1 MNKFHISDDGV
12 VRPCDA
18 KISCPIGG
26 ESVHFDN
33 YDTAVKSSENANAEK
48 YGNVPVHSRNGLRNK
63 EEFPPRKVENAVS
76 EEDLAK
82 VERQR

>member
-26 ESVHFDN
+26 ESIHFDS
-33 YDTAVKSSENANAEK
+33 YDDAVKSSEDTNAEK
-48 YGNVPVHSRNGLRNK
+48 YGNVPSVRRNK
-63 EEFPPRKVENAVS
+63 EEFAPRKVENAVS
-76 EEDLAK
+76 EEDLAELSK
-82 VERQR
+82 NS